1 VRDNETFRPGLAGRI
16 CIIAAVALLSA
27 CCGGTARAAVTT
39 GGAGTPGAAPT
50 PKGSPAGAAD
60 PAPSSGAVT
69 LLSAQATP
77 RKSYFFGY
85 RYPRFGFSI
94 ASTQAQNDL
103 QVNVVNASG
112 EIVRSFFRND
122 VAPEVP
128 VSLRWDGT
136 AAEGRPARNGRYSF
150 QVVPQGSPA
159 AARRATASASVTAG
173 FALYG
178 YAFPVLGAHDFGGAG
193 GRFGAPRSGHTHQ
206 GQDVMAECG
215 MPLVAARGGTVQY
228 SRYEANA
235 GNYVVIDG
243 KGTPNDF
250 MYAHLAEPSP
260 LREGET
266 VRTGQ
271 PIGIVGDT
279 GDATACHLH
288 FEIWGPPGWYEGGS
302 PFDPLP
308 DLEKWDRYS

>member
-1 VRDNETFRPGLAGRI
+1 MRDNEMSRPGPAGWI
-16 CIIAAVALLSA
+16 CIIASSVALLA
-27 CCGGTARAAVTT
+27 CGAASAAVST

-50 PKGSPAGAAD
+50 PQGSPSGAAD

-69 LLSAQATP
+69 LTSAQAAP

-94 ASTQAQNDL
+94 GSTQPQNDL
-103 QVNVVNASG
+103 QVNVVNAAA
-112 EIVRSFFRND
+112 EVVRSFFRND
-122 VAPEVP
+122 VAPGVP
-128 VSLRWDGT
+128 VSIRWDGT
-136 AAEGRPARNGRYSF
+136 MAEGRPARNGRYTF
-150 QVVPQGSPA
+150 QVVPQGSTA

-178 YAFPVLGAHDFGGAG
+178 YAFPILGAHEFGLSA
-193 GRFGAPRSGHTHQ
+193 GRFGSARSGHTHQ
-206 GQDVMAECG
+206 GQDVMAACG
-215 MPLVAARGGTVQY
+215 TPLVAARGGTVQY
-228 SRYEANA
+228 NEYEASA
-235 GNYVVIDG
+235 GNYIVIDG

-260 LREGET
+260 LPAGET

-279 GDATACHLH
+279 GNSQGCHLH
-288 FEIWGPPGWYEGGS
+288 FEIWGAPGWYEGGS